1 MIAMDT
7 RPWTLMAMGHC
18 QLFLRVGD
26 IDLSA
31 VREGWLTQISSLT
44 GRNGARDR

>member
-1 MIAMDT
+1 MIAMDR

-26 IDLSA
+26 EALPA
-31 VREGWLTQISSLT
+31 VREGLLTQISSPT